1 MSYTF
6 GGWKIN
12 LEKRRTSSSKFVEG
26 RTRFG
31 KTKEG
36 GSGFCSVFRFGFAQ
50 ETDTSVGRDNDLN
63 RKRGFSCENREKFQN
78 YTRGKDCDFRHD
90 KHRNRGHVGFDRS
103 RRFGSSSIS
112 RYADTSN
119 QGHCG
124 RNRSLQ
130 YRHSM
135 NWYRFYNQNLLNT
148 NTVRREGQDRSR
160 DRFSE
165 NRSERNNN
173 KSRAYHQNAR
183 FV

>member
-36 GSGFCSVFRFGFAQ
+36 GSGFCSVFRFGMAQ
-50 ETDTSVGRDNDLN
+50 DDTSVGRDNDHN
-63 RKRGFSCENREKFQN
+63 RKRIFSYENREKFQS
-78 YTRGKDCDFRHD
+78 YTRGNNCDFRHD
-90 KHRNRGHVGFDRS
+90 KHRNRGHGGFDRS
-103 RRFGSSSIS
+103 RGFGSSSIS
-112 RYADTSN
+112 RYADKSN
-119 QGHCG
+119 QGHRG

-130 YRHSM
+130 YRYSM
-135 NWYRFYNQNLLNT
+135 NWYCFYNQNQLNT
-148 NTVRREGQDRSR
+148 NFIRREGQDRSR
-160 DRFSE
+160 DRFSG
-165 NRSERNNN
+165 NRGERN
-173 KSRAYHQNAR
+173 KSRAYHRNDR